1 MSETIYDF
9 IGIGIGPFNLGL
21 ACLTDPIEE
30 INGVF
35 LDQNPGFDWHTGMM
49 LESAHLQ
56 TPFMADLVTLADPTN
71 RFSLLNYMKQKG
83 KIYSFYIRE
92 DFFLMR
98 KEYNQYCQWACAQL
112 DTLHWNTRV
121 EDVSY
126 DSDRQ
131 CYRVRS
137 CSTRSGESR
146 YWLARKLVLGTGP
159 VAWLPA
165 CSRALRDQVTHSSE
179 YLAHKAE
186 LQQKNSITV
195 LGSGQSAAEI
205 YYDLLNDIDRFGYQ
219 LNWVTRAPR
228 FYPLEYTKLTLE
240 MTSPEWIDYFHA
252 LPPAKR
258 DALNARHKNLY
269 KGINSSLINDIY
281 DLMYVKQ
288 LDGALKV
295 RLFTHCE
302 LTDLRRLPTGQLE
315 LSLHQQEQDQAFTRR
330 TEGLVMATGYHYRP
344 PLFIEG
350 IANRLRWDDQG
361 RYAVQRNYS
370 IDHHNQIFVQNAE
383 LHTHGFVTPDLGMAC
398 YRNSVLIREI
408 AGREIYPVERQI
420 AFQTF
425 PAESEEIH
433 V

>member
-1 MSETIYDF
+1 MNTVYDF

-21 ACLTDPIEE
+21 ACLSEPVAGLDGI
-30 INGVF
+30 F

-56 TPFMADLVTLADPTN
+56 TPFMADLVTLADPTSPY
-71 RFSLLNYMKQKG
+71 SLLNYMKQKG
-83 KIYSFYIRE
+83 KLYSFYIRE

-112 DTLHWNTRV
+112 SNLRWNTRV
-121 EDVSY
+121 EYVSY
-126 DSDRQ
+126 DNERE
-131 CYRVRS
+131 CYRIRTVQ
-137 CSTRSGESR
+137 TQTGEQQE
-146 YWLARKLVLGTGP
+146 WLARQLVLGTGP
-159 VAWLPA
+159 CAWMPP
-165 CSRALRDQVTHSSE
+165 CSRPYQARFTHSGE
-179 YLAHKAE
+179 YLRNKAA
-186 LQQKNSITV
+186 LQEKRSITV
-195 LGSGQSAAEI
+195 VGSGQSAAEI
-205 YYDLLNDIDRFGYQ
+205 FYDLLTDIDRCGYQ

-258 DALNARHKNLY
+258 DELNACQKNLY

-288 LDGALKV
+288 LDGDLNV
-295 RLFTHCE
+295 NLFTHSE
-302 LTDLRRLPTGQLE
+302 LTGMRWLPEGEFE
-315 LSLHQQEQDQAFTRR
+315 LSLHQQEQDCAYTRR
-330 TEGLVMATGYHYRP
+330 TEGVVMATGYQYQP

-350 IANRLRWDDQG
+350 IAPRLRWDDKG
-361 RYAVQRNYS
+361 RYDVQRNYS
-370 IDHHNQIFVQNAE
+370 IDNHNQVFVQNAE

-398 YRNSVLIREI
+398 YRNSVILRELT
-408 AGREIYPVERQI
+408 GREIYPVERQI

-425 PAESEEIH
+425 TAQSDR
-433 V
+433 